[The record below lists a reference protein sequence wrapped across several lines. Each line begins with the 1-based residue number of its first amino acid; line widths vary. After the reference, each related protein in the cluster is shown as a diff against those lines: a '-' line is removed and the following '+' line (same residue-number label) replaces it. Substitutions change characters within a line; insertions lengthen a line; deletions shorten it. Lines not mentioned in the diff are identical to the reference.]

1 MNSKQRK
8 TLEAIFSHPAPKN
21 LAWDDLISLLR
32 AIDCDMVK
40 DGGSHFA
47 FRRDNHKADFH
58 RPHPGKEL
66 KRYQVEDARTF
77 LIKIGVTP

>member
-8 TLEAIFSHPAPKN
+8 TLEAIFSLPTPKN
-21 LAWDDLISLLR
+21 LTWDALVSLLR
-32 AIDCDMVK
+32 ALGCDMEK

-47 FRRDNHKADFH
+47 FRRDNQKVDFH

-66 KRYQVEDARTF
+66 KPYQVRDAKAF
-77 LIKIGVTP
+77 LIKIGVKP

>member
-8 TLEAIFSHPAPKN
+8 ILEAIFSLPVPKN
-21 LAWDDLISLLR
+21 LAWDDLVSLLLGLG
-32 AIDCDMVK
+32 CEMTK

-47 FRRDNHKADFH
+47 FRRDNQKADFH

-66 KRYQVEDARTF
+66 KQYQVEDAKAF
-77 LIKIGVTP
+77 LIKIGIKL